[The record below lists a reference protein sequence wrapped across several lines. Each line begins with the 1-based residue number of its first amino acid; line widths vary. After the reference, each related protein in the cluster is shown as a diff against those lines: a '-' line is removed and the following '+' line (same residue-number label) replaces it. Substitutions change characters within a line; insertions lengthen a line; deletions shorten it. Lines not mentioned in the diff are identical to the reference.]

1 MYLAYDCDSH
11 VEENEGMFDD
21 KYWDQR
27 YRGRRPIVV
36 ESDEMGNLSWL
47 FDSLSFPR
55 PVGRGAVTAG
65 NPNHLNGVPT
75 KLALMRI
82 QAAAEKGHIDTLES
96 MGLAS
101 AAARLEQNERE
112 SIAVQVNFLS
122 VLLTWPIAHDPKIGC
137 AVARAYNSYMADIS
151 SQAPDR
157 LKFVTVI
164 DPADVEESVREI
176 RRTKDL
182 GSVGLMLL
190 GTYGDRHLDHPTL
203 KPIWDTV
210 AELDM
215 PVAIHPGFCNP
226 GLDNQYSAVAD
237 NIAIPF
243 VFSLM
248 LGFYSIVRSGLLDRY
263 PNLRVGFME
272 NGARWVDFLAMRME
286 EVSGLPSER
295 TTRVNRPKD
304 PDEALIGGSGGM
316 RPMVYRAELVP
327 QGYIERGQLFVNCEV
342 DERQIPFIVE
352 EYGDDFLLYAG
363 DIAHP
368 HRVCHSVEFMQ
379 SRTDLSEET
388 KRKILVDNVARFYGL
403 PVPAPTPEPEPAAAG
418 D

>member
-1 MYLAYDCDSH
+1 MYQAYDCDSH
-11 VEENEGMFDD
+11 VEESELMFTD
-21 KYWDQR
+21 KYWDPR
-27 YRGRRPIVV
+27 YLGRRPIVV
-36 ESDEMGNLSWL
+36 ESDVMGNLSWI
-47 FDSLSFPR
+47 FDSISFPR
-55 PVGRGAVTAG
+55 HVGPGSATAG
-65 NPNHLNGVPT
+65 NPNRKNGVPT
-75 KLALMRI
+75 QFALMRI
-82 QAAAEKGHIDTLES
+82 QAAATKGHIDTLES
-96 MGLAS
+96 MDMES
-101 AAARLEQNERE
+101 AAARVEQNDRER
-112 SIAVQVNFLS
+112 IAVQVNFPT

-137 AVARAYNSYMADIS
+137 AIARAYNSYMADIS

-176 RRTKDL
+176 RRTKEL

-190 GTYGDRHLDHPTL
+190 GTYGERHLDHPSL
-203 KPIWDTV
+203 APIWATV

-226 GLDNQYSAVAD
+226 GLDNQYTAVAD
-237 NIAIPF
+237 TVAIPF

-272 NGARWVDFLAMRME
+272 NGARWLDYLAMRMG

-295 TTRVNRPKD
+295 TTVFAKSKD
-304 PDEALIGGSGGM
+304 PDEALIGGSSVI
-316 RPMVYRAELVP
+316 RRRVYRSDLLP

-342 DERQIPFIVE
+342 DENQLPFIVG

-368 HRVCHSVEFMQ
+368 HRICHSVEYLE

-388 KRKILVDNVARFYGL
+388 KRKILVDNTAKFYGL
-403 PVPAPTPEPEPAAAG
+403 PVPKPAEKAVPAG